1 VLNDTSSGC
10 ITSILRLLSL
20 IAMVRSSD
28 VTWGAVSTIAWSAA
42 EINVGIVCAC
52 LPVELRQDPTLRHPD
67 RGNTEREIEDS
78 DTETFHDFL
87 AREQRS
93 MKQESVLETIVV
105 ERV

>member
-1 VLNDTSSGC
+1 
-10 ITSILRLLSL
+10 
-20 IAMVRSSD
+20 MVRSSD

-52 LPVELRQDPTLRHPD
+52 LPTLRTLLKRFFRRLVSTRQVTVELRQDPTLRHPD